1 MYSRYEDVSE
11 EILQRMVI
19 ARYVDSRQP
28 SQTND
33 IICECSLKDI
43 LDNLALVNNFS
54 IHRHQPFQMNH
65 LHVYKM
71 VQIALSWQKVLH

>member
-1 MYSRYEDVSE
+1 MKFTMSSQFYEKGF
-11 EILQRMVI
+11 IMG
-19 ARYVDSRQP
+19 QP
-28 SQTND
+28 TLIQKWND
-33 IICECSLKDI
+33 IIWECSLKDI